1 MLSPPLLSSRLPPLT
16 PRPTFRISSQH
27 VNAHQETP
35 SSHYSTVFHWHA
47 VPSSSPHHTRR
58 LSCYCYGNSFFFLYF
73 VIPILL
79 HFFFSSLFILFS
91 IWLSGL
97 GRKQR
102 SVWNFDGHLPIFPTG
117 LMFFMHY
124 INPAK
129 RMHFQIGEMFVYYVR
144 CPVGQSFSKKAWTSG
159 SRRAPTNLSIS
170 FPPRK
175 AITVGKAVT

>member
-1 MLSPPLLSSRLPPLT
+1 MLHRSVMLSPPLLSSRLPPLT

-102 SVWNFDGHLPIFPTG
+102 SVWNFDGHLPIQPSCTLLCFSCIISTRQKG
-117 LMFFMHY
+117 CTSRSGRCLY
-124 INPAK
+124 I
-129 RMHFQIGEMFVYYVR
+129 M
-144 CPVGQSFSKKAWTSG
+144 
-159 SRRAPTNLSIS
+159 
-170 FPPRK
+170 
-175 AITVGKAVT
+175 